1 MFTSIDS
8 VTLHYAIEGSQ
19 TGTPLVFI
27 NSLGSSLHLWDLVT
41 PHLAKRAP
49 IIRYDK
55 RGHGLSDCPP
65 GPYTLA
71 DHANDL
77 AGLLDYLQIDEAIL
91 IGISVGGMIAL
102 TYALAQPRRVKALV
116 LCDTGAQIGT
126 PELWNSRM
134 EAIRQQGMAATAAS
148 ILARWFTPGF
158 AQQQPATYQGYA
170 NMLART
176 SVEGYIA
183 TCAALREADLRTTAS
198 AIQTPT
204 LVLCGTEDLST
215 PPALGQALATQLKN
229 ARFALID
236 SAAHLPCIE
245 QPAAL
250 AAQIEH
256 FLQESELSDEDR
268 YAQGMKIRRSVLGD
282 AHVDR
287 VEANQTAFDADFQR
301 FITETAWGTVWARPG
316 LERKIRHMLTL
327 AILAALGKEHELTLH
342 LRATRNT
349 GLTPDQVKEIF
360 IHLAIY
366 AGVPAANTAFAT
378 AKRIYAESTD

>member
-1 MFTSIDS
+1 MFTSIDG
-8 VTLHYAIEGSQ
+8 VTLHYTVEGSQ
-19 TGTPLVFI
+19 TGTPLVLI
-27 NSLGSSLHLWDLVT
+27 NSLGSSLHIWDLVA
-41 PHLAKRAP
+41 PRLATRAP
-49 IIRYDK
+49 IIRDDK

-71 DHANDL
+71 NHANDL
-77 AGLLDYLQIDEAIL
+77 AGLLDYWQVPEAIL

-102 TYALAQPRRVKALV
+102 TYALAQPTRVKALV

-126 PELWNSRM
+126 PELWNSRI
-134 EAIRQQGMAATAAS
+134 EAIRQQGMAAMTAS
-148 ILARWFTPGF
+148 ILARWFTPAF
-158 AQQQPATYQGYA
+158 AQQQPAMYQGYA
-170 NMLART
+170 NMLMRT
-176 SVEGYIA
+176 PVEGYIA
-183 TCAALREADLRTTAS
+183 TCAALREADLRTAVS

-215 PPALGQALATQLKN
+215 PPALGQALAAQLKN

-245 QPAAL
+245 QPTTFVD
-250 AAQIEH
+250 QVEH
-256 FLQESELSDEDR
+256 FLQESELSAENR
-268 YAQGMKIRRSVLGD
+268 YARGMKIRRSVLGD

-287 VEANQTAFDADFQR
+287 ATANQTAFDADFQR

-316 LERKIRHMLTL
+316 LERKTRHMLTL